1 MSATPIDSFT
11 EILAGKV
18 GMWDVTET
26 IVSAPGTR
34 GPKISST
41 SRRYD
46 YRVLVLAEGCAD
58 PDPDPDPDI
67 HAFLPTDQDLP
78 QAGFGGRTQRPASG
92 ADDVKAELGRER
104 SC

>member
-1 MSATPIDSFT
+1 MTMSATPIDSFT

-58 PDPDPDPDI
+58 PDI

-78 QAGFGGRTQRPASG
+78 KQGSVVGLSDLQAALTM
-92 ADDVKAELGRER
+92 
-104 SC
+104 

>member
-1 MSATPIDSFT
+1 
-11 EILAGKV
+11 
-18 GMWDVTET
+18 MWDVTET

-58 PDPDPDPDI
+58 PDPDPDPDPDI
-67 HAFLPTDQDLP
+67 HAFLTDQDLP
-78 QAGFGGRTQRPASG
+78 KQGSVVGLSDLQAALTM
-92 ADDVKAELGRER
+92 
-104 SC
+104 

>member
-26 IVSAPGTR
+26 IVSVPGTR

-46 YRVLVLAEGCAD
+46 YRVLVLAEGCA
-58 PDPDPDPDI
+58 DPDPDI